1 MKKTIDSG
9 RKLITILSVLSIL
22 AVSIFSAFIG
32 VDFKAVAET
41 PSNVEVWGG
50 YDSQKLAITFDSGDG
65 SALNPYIITNGD
77 QLFRM
82 IYDLGLS
89 ANDQA
94 TYYKLGADIYLNDI
108 TNYDQWSDDNFD
120 RSALNNWYE
129 NESYFANY
137 YNGNLKPQ
145 NYAFHG
151 NFDGDSHFIYG
162 LYAEGYQFAA
172 LFPTAADEAVIK
184 NVHLRNSY
192 CVNTA
197 NIDSNDQEGQDA
209 GNGVTSGNR
218 TWYDL
223 RFGSA
228 AVLIAWS
235 EASPSVYNCSVRDAY
250 VEASYFA
257 SGILGAV
264 NGHYPTVKN
273 CLVADVT
280 LNATSTENRVK
291 GVTAGIFNHVYGTED
306 MGTIEDC
313 IVAGVQVYGASGRD
327 IMWGGNK
334 IPSIQTSYLFNNV
347 YSNVEHAY
355 SVDHYSH
362 GKLNYTDSEINVV
375 KIGYLKGEKAEEK
388 LNLDWEYNWKTVE
401 DDYPMP
407 QNYYIIP
414 TGDQYYQN
422 GGPASSEDFWDGKAA
437 KNYAAGTGT
446 LEDPYL
452 IENCEQFY
460 LMVSTLNATGFYK
473 IADGVTNLYFNDVK
487 GLNYSEAM
495 NMLKS
500 KKMHNYNPGETNN
513 FGGYF
518 DGNGV
523 TIHGIKSTAKERSAL
538 IPQAG
543 NSTYKNFT
551 IKNSTFTATDGLP
564 ENTTKTVGAA
574 AVVADLY
581 GGATVNMR
589 NIAVIDC
596 YAFST
601 KNAAGMVASSN
612 LSSNV
617 FIDDSVVYGG
627 KIMSDLGS
635 TNHAAFVAGSLS
647 GSHAVKNA
655 FAFGVYPAADNLQSY
670 STNFKN
676 VWTDIAAPS
685 SIAEQT
691 AVGVKVVETDA
702 IKGNAVKNTASV
714 LDWEKTWT
722 ATDSIPMPRKHISNT
737 GVEGKPW
744 TGAIS
749 DIYAGGDGSVN
760 NPYQI
765 NTAER
770 LAQMLMYCESGKYY
784 ALTADINI
792 NDTSVANWTS
802 TATEWLTSSDVGA
815 FTGIFDGNDC
825 TVYGIYNNAK
835 QGESA
840 GLIPVLGSGGE
851 ARNVKVDNSYLS
863 GENGAVIGA
872 VIGSVEDN
880 ATNITA
886 LRAAYVGEGVTLAGK
901 ATAGGIVGRIG
912 FTKLRMD
919 NSLFA
924 GKITSTGKVGGIV
937 GEVIGKLNVETTIS
951 VGVVPFNNADNI
963 EADLIYTDAQCDFDN
978 VIVLKNSEMIG
989 ENAKTNMASDDEN
1002 NKKGLDFT
1010 DVWATTDTYP
1020 MPIYKVKSFDG
1031 VKGEI
1036 WSGQIASNFAG
1047 GTGSEADPYLIAT
1060 GEQLALAIARNYS
1073 NGDLYYKMICD
1084 IYLNDVSDELWT
1096 AKVGC
1101 NTWLHSNDLG
1111 YHSFAGHFDGD
1122 GYVVFG
1128 MYYNYKATPKNSYL
1142 GLFPRFGGSAEVKNV
1157 GVSQAYI
1164 KAAIGDESVY
1174 AGGLFGMGSAFYDF
1188 YGQKT
1193 SYTETVG
1200 DQFLV
1205 PGDAEPTKL
1214 PSFTNCFV
1222 DHTCYIEA
1230 NSVGGTG
1237 CPGGA
1242 IVVIRDCIVT
1252 ATVVGGDGNK
1262 TGGLLGNAWSN
1273 GQRVYNSV
1281 SFPQN
1286 DASFCNGHQQWI
1298 RDPANSYYA
1307 LENCYYYGTKHIT
1320 CTTRVTRPLW
1330 RVGEEA
1336 KTAMPGLDW
1345 ENTWRV
1351 EEDGTPV
1358 LRIFDKPGRSAS
1370 MFSDK
1375 QFEIK
1380 DVSIYFIT
1388 GDPSIEV
1395 EPITGKPYDKVTL
1408 PTISRPGYT
1417 FTGWYSY
1424 SDITLEYPYDYLIPR
1439 NINLFAGWEQNGVV
1453 QDFENYTYSYYD
1465 CDLDR
1470 WNYNKPGSRDGY
1482 SLDYVR
1488 SGTKSM
1494 QLLNNSAESADL
1506 LINYDEWL
1514 DIGQEYTI
1522 SVWVATDKADT
1533 NCTMSL
1539 VQNNYPDYLDT
1550 VVSVEPMATATGLRV
1565 GEWKQYTYDFKA
1577 QTNWASIRFSGNSSI
1592 YVDDVIVAPKG
1603 TIVSSGNNNVIN
1615 TGNNAISGNNALVS
1629 PQTADTAVAVIIV
1642 SAIIACA
1649 AIVVISK
1656 KNCIEKF

>member
-1 MKKTIDSG
+1 MKKTIDGG

-41 PSNVEVWGG
+41 PVDVEIWGG
-50 YDSQKLAITFDSGDG
+50 YDSQKLAIPFDSGDG

-108 TNYDQWSDDNFD
+108 TNYNQWGDDNFD
-120 RSALNNWYE
+120 RSVLNNWYE
-129 NESYFANY
+129 NEDYFSNY
-137 YNGNLKPQ
+137 YNSEITPN
-145 NYAFHG
+145 NYSFHG

-162 LYAEGYQFAA
+162 LYAEGYQFAG

-197 NIDSNDQEGQDA
+197 NINSNDQEGKDA

-223 RFGSA
+223 RYGSA
-228 AVLIAWS
+228 AVLITWAES
-235 EASPSVYNCSVRDAY
+235 APSVYNCSIRDAY

-257 SGILGAV
+257 SGILGTV
-264 NGHYPTVKN
+264 NGHYPAVKN
-273 CLVADVT
+273 CLVADVE
-280 LNATSTENRVK
+280 LNATSTESRVQ
-291 GVTAGIFNHVYGTED
+291 GITAGIFSHVYGGDD

-313 IVAGVQVYGASGRD
+313 IVADVQVYGASGRD
-327 IMWGGNK
+327 VMWGGHK
-334 IPSIQTSYLFNNV
+334 VPSIQSSYLFKNV
-347 YSNVEHAY
+347 YSNVEHTY

-362 GKLNYTDSEINVV
+362 GKLNYNDPEISVV
-375 KIGYLKGEKAEEK
+375 KSGYLKGDKAAEK
-388 LNLDWEYNWKTVE
+388 LDLDWEHNWSVVE

-407 QNYYIIP
+407 QNYYIAP
-414 TGDQYYQN
+414 TGDQYYEN
-422 GGPASSEDFWDGKAA
+422 GGPAASEDFWDGKAA

-460 LMVSTLNATGFYK
+460 LMATTLNAKGYYK
-473 IADGVTNLYFNDVK
+473 VADGVTDLYFNDVK

-500 KKMHNYNPGETNN
+500 KKMNAYNPGETNN
-513 FGGYF
+513 FSGYF

-551 IKNSTFTATDGLP
+551 IKNSTFTATDNLS
-564 ENTTKTVGAA
+564 ETTTKTVGAA

-627 KIMSDLGS
+627 QITSDLGS

-676 VWTDIAAPS
+676 VWTDTAAPS
-685 SIAEQT
+685 AAAEQT
-691 AVGVKVVETDA
+691 AVGVNVVETDK
-702 IKGNAVKNTASV
+702 IKGNAVKDTASV
-714 LDWEKTWT
+714 LDWEKSWT
-722 ATDSIPMPRKHISNT
+722 ATDSIPMPRKHISKT

-770 LAQMLMYCESGKYY
+770 LAQMLMYSESGKYY
-784 ALTADINI
+784 VLTADINI
-792 NDTSVANWTS
+792 NDTSVDNWTS
-802 TATEWLTSSDVGA
+802 KATEWLTSSDVGA
-815 FTGIFDGNDC
+815 FTGIFDGDRH
-825 TVYGIYNNAK
+825 TVYGIYSSAK
-835 QGESA
+835 SGESA

-872 VIGSVEDN
+872 VIGAVEDN

-886 LRAAYVGEGVTLAGK
+886 LRAAYVGEGVTLAGS
-901 ATAGGIVGRIG
+901 ATAGGIVGKVG

-919 NSLFA
+919 NSIFA
-924 GKITSTGKVGGIV
+924 GKIASTATKGGIV
-937 GEVIGKLNVETTIS
+937 GEVTGKLNVETSVS
-951 VGVVPFNNADNI
+951 VGVVPFANTDKI
-963 EADLIYTDAQCDFDN
+963 ELSDIYTDADCSIEN
-978 VIVLKNSEMIG
+978 VTVLENSQIIG
-989 ENAKTNMASDDEN
+989 ANAKTYMT
-1002 NKKGLDFT
+1002 GLDFT
-1010 DVWATTDTYP
+1010 DIWATTDTYP
-1020 MPIYKVKSFDG
+1020 MPVYKVKSFDG
-1031 VKGEI
+1031 VQGEI
-1036 WSGQIASNFAG
+1036 WSGQIANNFAG
-1047 GTGSEADPYLIAT
+1047 GTGSENDPYLIAT
-1060 GEQLALAIARNYS
+1060 GEQLALAIARNGS
-1073 NGDLYYKMICD
+1073 NGDLYYKMVCD
-1084 IYLNDVSDELWT
+1084 IYLNDTSDELWT

-1101 NTWLHSNDLG
+1101 NTWLHNNDLG
-1111 YHSFAGHFDGD
+1111 YHSFDGHFDGD

-1142 GLFPRFGGSAEVKNV
+1142 GLFPRIGGSAVIKNV
-1157 GVSQAYI
+1157 GVSQAYV

-1174 AGGLFGMGSAFYDF
+1174 AGGLFGMGSAFYDL
-1188 YGQKT
+1188 YGQKIGL
-1193 SYTETVG
+1193 SETEG

-1205 PGDAEPTKL
+1205 PGETTPRKL

-1230 NSVGGTG
+1230 NAVGGIG

-1242 IVVIRDCIVT
+1242 AIVVRDCIVT
-1252 ATVVGGDGNK
+1252 ASLVGKNDTVAGGIIGNQ
-1262 TGGLLGNAWSN
+1262 WSS
-1273 GQRVYNSV
+1273 GSRFYNSI
-1281 SFPQN
+1281 SFPQTDN
-1286 DASFCNGHQQWI
+1286 KFCCGNQQWI
-1298 RDPANSYYA
+1298 DSATSAHFAIENGYYFGSMDIF
-1307 LENCYYYGTKHIT
+1307 GTTK
-1320 CTTRVTRPLW
+1320 VARPQW

-1336 KTAMPGLDW
+1336 KTAMPALDW

-1358 LRIFDKPGRSAS
+1358 LRVFDKPERSGS

-1375 QFEIK
+1375 QFNIP
-1380 DVSIYFIT
+1380 DVSIYFVT
-1388 GDPSIEV
+1388 DDPEIVV
-1395 EPITGKPYDKVTL
+1395 EPITGKPYEKITL
-1408 PTISRPGYT
+1408 PTITRTGYT
-1417 FTGWYSY
+1417 FTGWYAY
-1424 SDITLEYPYDYLIPR
+1424 SDLTLKYPYDYLISR
-1439 NINLFAGWEQNGVV
+1439 DINLFAGWEKNGIIQN
-1453 QDFENYTYSYYD
+1453 FESYTYSFYD
-1465 CDLDR
+1465 CDLER
-1470 WNYNKPGSRDGY
+1470 WNYNKPGSRSGY
-1482 SLDYVR
+1482 NLDYVR

-1494 QLLNNSAESADL
+1494 QLLDNSAQSADL

-1514 DIGQEYTI
+1514 DVGQEYTI
-1522 SVWVATDKADT
+1522 VFWVATDKADT
-1533 NCTMSL
+1533 NCTLSL
-1539 VQNNYPDYLDT
+1539 VHNNHPDYLGT
-1550 VVSVEPMATATGLRV
+1550 EVGVEPMVTATGLRV
-1565 GEWKQYTYDFKA
+1565 GEWKQYSYDFKA
-1577 QTNWASIRFSGNSSI
+1577 QTNWVSIRASGNSSL
-1592 YVDDVIVAPKG
+1592 YFDDVVIAPKG
-1603 TIVSSGNNNVIN
+1603 TVVSNGNNVVVNGDNN
-1615 TGNNAISGNNALVS
+1615 TIS
-1629 PQTADTAVAVIIV
+1629 PETADTAVAIILV
-1642 SAIIACA
+1642 SAIVACA
-1649 AIVVISK
+1649 LIAVISK
-1656 KNCIEKF
+1656 KNLVEKF

>member
-1 MKKTIDSG
+1 MKKTIDGG

-22 AVSIFSAFIG
+22 AVSIFSVFIG

-41 PSNVEVWGG
+41 PVDAEIWGG
-50 YDSQKLAITFDSGDG
+50 YDSQKLAIPFDSGDG

-108 TNYDQWSDDNFD
+108 TNYNQWGDDNFD
-120 RSALNNWYE
+120 RSVLNNWYE
-129 NESYFANY
+129 NEGYFSNY
-137 YNGNLKPQ
+137 YNSKITPN
-145 NYAFHG
+145 NYSFHG

-162 LYAEGYQFAA
+162 LYAEGYQFAG

-197 NIDSNDQEGQDA
+197 NINSNDQEGKDA
-209 GNGVTSGNR
+209 GNGITSGNR

-223 RFGSA
+223 RYGSA
-228 AVLIAWS
+228 AVLITWA
-235 EASPSVYNCSVRDAY
+235 EAAPSVYNCSIRDAY

-264 NGHYPTVKN
+264 NGHYPAVKN
-273 CLVADVT
+273 CLVADVE
-280 LNATSTENRVK
+280 LNATSTESRVQ
-291 GVTAGIFNHVYGTED
+291 GITAGIFSHVYGGDD

-313 IVAGVQVYGASGRD
+313 IVADVQVYGASGRD
-327 IMWGGNK
+327 VMWGGYQV
-334 IPSIQTSYLFNNV
+334 PSIQTSYLFKNV
-347 YSNVEHAY
+347 YSNVEHKY
-355 SVDHYSH
+355 SVDHYTH
-362 GKLNYTDSEINVV
+362 GKLNYTDPEINVV
-375 KIGYLKGEKAEEK
+375 KSGYLKGEKAEEK
-388 LNLDWEYNWKTVE
+388 LNLDWEYNWKVVD
-401 DDYPMP
+401 DDYPIP
-407 QNYYIIP
+407 QNYYIAP
-414 TGDQYYQN
+414 TGDEYYEN
-422 GGPASSEDFWDGKAA
+422 GGPASSEDFWNGKAA

-446 LEDPYL
+446 IDDPYL

-460 LMVSTLNATGFYK
+460 LMVTTLNASGYYK
-473 IADGVTNLYFNDVK
+473 VADGVTDLYFNDVK

-500 KKMHNYNPGETNN
+500 KKMNVYNPGETNN
-513 FGGYF
+513 FSGYF

-523 TIHGIKSTAKERSAL
+523 TIHGIKSTAKERCAL

-543 NSTYKNFT
+543 NSTFKNFT
-551 IKNSTFTATDGLP
+551 IKNSTFTATDNLS
-564 ENTTKTVGAA
+564 ETTTKTVGAA

-596 YAFST
+596 YVFST

-627 KIMSDLGS
+627 QITSDLGS

-647 GSHAVKNA
+647 GSHAVKNG

-670 STNFKN
+670 STSFKN
-676 VWTDIAAPS
+676 VWTDTAAPS
-685 SIAEQT
+685 TMAEQT
-691 AVGVKVVETDA
+691 AVGVNVVEADA
-702 IKGNAVKNTASV
+702 IKGNAVKDTASV
-714 LDWEKTWT
+714 LDWEKSWT
-722 ATDSIPMPRKHISNT
+722 ATDSIPMPRKHISET

-749 DIYAGGDGSVN
+749 DIYAGGDGSAN

-770 LAQMLMYCESGKYY
+770 LAQMLMYSESGKYY

-792 NDTSVANWTS
+792 NDTSANNWTS
-802 TATEWLTSSDVGA
+802 TARKWLTSSDVGA
-815 FTGIFDGNDC
+815 FTGIFDGNDHI
-825 TVYGIYNNAK
+825 VYGIYSDAK
-835 QGESA
+835 SGESA

-872 VIGSVEDN
+872 VIGAVEDN

-886 LRAAYVGEGVTLAGK
+886 LRAAYVGEGVTLAGN
-901 ATAGGIVGRIG
+901 ATAGGIVGKVG

-919 NSLFA
+919 NSIFT
-924 GKITSTGKVGGIV
+924 GKITATGKVGGIV
-937 GEVIGKLNVETTIS
+937 GEVTGKLNVETSVS
-951 VGVVPFNNADNI
+951 VGVVPFASTDMI
-963 EADLIYTDAQCDFDN
+963 EADAIYTDVDCSLEN
-978 VIVLKNSEMIG
+978 VTVLENSQIIG
-989 ENAKTNMASDDEN
+989 ANAKTYMTE
-1002 NKKGLDFT
+1002 LDFT
-1010 DVWATTDTYP
+1010 DIWATTDTYP

-1031 VKGEI
+1031 VQGEI

-1047 GTGSEADPYLIAT
+1047 GTGSETDPYLIAT
-1060 GEQLALAIARNYS
+1060 GEQLALAIARNNS

-1101 NTWLHSNDLG
+1101 NTWLHNNDLG

-1142 GLFPRFGGSAEVKNV
+1142 GLFPRIGGSAEIKNV

-1174 AGGLFGMGSAFYDF
+1174 AGGLFGMGSSFYDF

-1200 DQFLV
+1200 DQFYV
-1205 PGDAEPTKL
+1205 PPTVDKDGNVTKEGEYVKL

-1230 NSVGGTG
+1230 NSAGGTG

-1242 IVVIRDCIVT
+1242 IIVVRDCIVT
-1252 ATVVGGDGNK
+1252 ATIVGANDNQ
-1262 TGGLLGNAWSN
+1262 TGGLMGNAWSN
-1273 GQRVYNSV
+1273 GQRIYNSV

-1286 DASFCNGHQQWI
+1286 DIKFCNGNQQWI
-1298 RDPANSYYA
+1298 RDAANSYYA
-1307 LENCYYYGTKHIT
+1307 LENCYYYGTKNIVG
-1320 CTTRVTRPLW
+1320 TTRVARPNW
-1330 RVGEEA
+1330 RVGEDA
-1336 KTAMPGLDW
+1336 QTAMPYFDW
-1345 ENTWRV
+1345 ENTWRT
-1351 EEDGTPV
+1351 EPDGTPV
-1358 LRIFDKPGRSAS
+1358 LRVFDKPGRSAS

-1375 QFEIK
+1375 QFEVA
-1380 DVSIYFIT
+1380 DVSIYFVT
-1388 GDPSIEV
+1388 DDPEIVV
-1395 EPITGKPYDKVTL
+1395 EPITGKPYEKITL

-1424 SDITLEYPYDYLIPR
+1424 PDITLEYPYDYLIPR
-1439 NINLFAGWEQNGVV
+1439 NINLFAGWEQNGVI
-1453 QDFENYTYSYYD
+1453 QNFENYTYSFYD

-1470 WNYNKPGSRDGY
+1470 WNYNKPGSRGGY
-1482 SLDYVR
+1482 KLDYVR

-1494 QLLNNSAESADL
+1494 QLLDNSSESADL
-1506 LINYDEWL
+1506 LVNYDEWL
-1514 DIGQEYTI
+1514 DVGQEYTM
-1522 SVWVATDKADT
+1522 VFWVATDKADT
-1533 NCTMSL
+1533 NCTLSL
-1539 VQNNYPDYLDT
+1539 VHNNHPDYLGT
-1550 VVSVEPMATATGLRV
+1550 EVGVEPMVTATGLRV

-1577 QTNWASIRFSGNSSI
+1577 QTNWVSIRASGNSSL
-1592 YVDDVIVAPKG
+1592 YFDDIVIAPKG
-1603 TIVSSGNNNVIN
+1603 TVVSGGNNVVVNGDKAPI
-1615 TGNNAISGNNALVS
+1615 S
-1629 PQTADTAVAVIIV
+1629 PQTADTAVATILV
-1642 SAIIACA
+1642 SAIVACA
-1649 AIVVISK
+1649 LIAVVSK